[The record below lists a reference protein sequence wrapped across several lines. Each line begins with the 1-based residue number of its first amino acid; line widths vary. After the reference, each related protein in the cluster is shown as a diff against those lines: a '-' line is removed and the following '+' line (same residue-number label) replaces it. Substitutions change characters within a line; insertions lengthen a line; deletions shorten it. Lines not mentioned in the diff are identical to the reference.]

1 MGLTFRDIDKWKP
14 ASISIVDYPS
24 HPMAVF
30 EVYED
35 DEEFIRKFIDGD
47 ESMTNN
53 NNVNGDGKVSISEKF
68 FEKLLGGGVSKAEP
82 VEPPVREPVRKP
94 EPKKEEDDDLEKR
107 VATLEEKLDQ
117 VIELLKKE
125 PGEEPKKAPEPPE
138 GEGVRK
144 YVEVEGVKFYPETEK
159 REEEGLEI
167 LDDGVRKY
175 VEVEGIRYYQK
186 QDNPINGGVSK
197 SLDIDNLASSNNTEE
212 ATLLERIGRTNSGL
226 KKE

>member
-53 NNVNGDGKVSISEKF
+53 NNVNGDGKVSISERL

-94 EPKKEEDDDLEKR
+94 EPKEEDDDLEKR
-107 VATLEEKLDQ
+107 VANLEEKLDQ

-125 PGEEPKKAPEPPE
+125 PSEEPKKTPEPP
-138 GEGVRK
+138 EGVRK
-144 YVEVEGVKFYPETEK
+144 YVEVEGVKFYPETEN

-186 QDNPINGGVSK
+186 QDNPLEEGVSK

>member
-53 NNVNGDGKVSISEKF
+53 NNVNGDGKVSISERL

-94 EPKKEEDDDLEKR
+94 EPKEEDDDLEKR
-107 VATLEEKLDQ
+107 VSALEEKLDQ

-144 YVEVEGVKFYPETEK
+144 YVEVEGVKFYPETEN

-197 SLDIDNLASSNNTEE
+197 SLDIDNLASSNHSES
-212 ATLLERIGRTNSGL
+212 TLLERIGRTNSGL

>member
-94 EPKKEEDDDLEKR
+94 EPKEEDDDLEKR
-107 VATLEEKLDQ
+107 VSALEEKLDQ

-144 YVEVEGVKFYPETEK
+144 YVEVEGVKFYPETEN

-197 SLDIDNLASSNNTEE
+197 SLDIDNLASSNHSES
-212 ATLLERIGRTNSGL
+212 TLLERIGRTNSGL

>member
-53 NNVNGDGKVSISEKF
+53 NNVNGDGKVSISERL

-94 EPKKEEDDDLEKR
+94 EPKEDDDLEKR
-107 VATLEEKLDQ
+107 VANLEEKLDQ

-144 YVEVEGVKFYPETEK
+144 YVEVEGVKFYPETEN
-159 REEEGLEI
+159 REEEELEV

-186 QDNPINGGVSK
+186 QDNPIEEGVSK
-197 SLDIDNLASSNNTEE
+197 SLDIDNLASSNHSES
-212 ATLLERIGRTNSGL
+212 TLLERIGRTNSGL

>member
-107 VATLEEKLDQ
+107 VSALEEKLDQ

-125 PGEEPKKAPEPPE
+125 PGAKKAPEPPE

-144 YVEVEGVKFYPETEK
+144 YVEVEGVKFYPETEN

-197 SLDIDNLASSNNTEE
+197 SLDIDNLASSNHSES
-212 ATLLERIGRTNSGL
+212 TLLERIGRTNSGL

>member
-53 NNVNGDGKVSISEKF
+53 NNVNGDGKVSIPERL

-82 VEPPVREPVRKP
+82 VSQP
-94 EPKKEEDDDLEKR
+94 EEGIEETVQKEEDDDLEKR
-107 VATLEEKLDQ
+107 VANLEEKLDQ

-138 GEGVRK
+138 GVRK
-144 YVEVEGVKFYPETEK
+144 YVEVEGVKFYPETEN
-159 REEEGLEI
+159 REEEELEV

-186 QDNPINGGVSK
+186 QDNPIEEGVSK

>member
-94 EPKKEEDDDLEKR
+94 EPKEEDDDLEKR
-107 VATLEEKLDQ
+107 VSALEEKLDQ

-125 PGEEPKKAPEPPE
+125 PEAKKAPEPPE

-144 YVEVEGVKFYPETEK
+144 YVEVEGVKFYPETEN
-159 REEEGLEI
+159 REEEELEV

-186 QDNPINGGVSK
+186 QDNPIEEGVSK
-197 SLDIDNLASSNNTEE
+197 SLDIDNLASSNHSES
-212 ATLLERIGRTNSGL
+212 TLLERIGRTNSGL

>member
-53 NNVNGDGKVSISEKF
+53 NNVNGDGKVSISERL

-107 VATLEEKLDQ
+107 VSALEEKLDQ

-125 PGEEPKKAPEPPE
+125 PEAKKAPEPPE

-144 YVEVEGVKFYPETEK
+144 YVEVEGVKFYPETEN

-197 SLDIDNLASSNNTEE
+197 SLDIDNLASSNHSES
-212 ATLLERIGRTNSGL
+212 TLLERIGRTNSGL

>member
-107 VATLEEKLDQ
+107 VSVLEEKLDQ

-144 YVEVEGVKFYPETEK
+144 YVEVEGVKFYPETENH
-159 REEEGLEI
+159 EEEGLEI

-197 SLDIDNLASSNNTEE
+197 SLDIDNLASSNHSES
-212 ATLLERIGRTNSGL
+212 TLLERIGRTNSGL

>member
-107 VATLEEKLDQ
+107 VSTLEERLDQ

-125 PGEEPKKAPEPPE
+125 PEAKKAPEPPE

-144 YVEVEGVKFYPETEK
+144 YVEVEGVKFYPEK
-159 REEEGLEI
+159 NNKEEGLEI

-197 SLDIDNLASSNNTEE
+197 SLDIDNLASSNHSES
-212 ATLLERIGRTNSGL
+212 TLLERIGRTNSGL

>member
-107 VATLEEKLDQ
+107 VSALEEKLDQ

-125 PGEEPKKAPEPPE
+125 PEAKKAPEPPE

-144 YVEVEGVKFYPETEK
+144 YVEVEGVKFYPETENS
-159 REEEGLEI
+159 EEEGLEI

-197 SLDIDNLASSNNTEE
+197 SLDIDNLASSNHSES
-212 ATLLERIGRTNSGL
+212 TLLERIGRTNSGL

>member
-53 NNVNGDGKVSISEKF
+53 NNVNGDGKVSISERL

-82 VEPPVREPVRKP
+82 VEPPVRKP
-94 EPKKEEDDDLEKR
+94 EPKEEDDDLEKR
-107 VATLEEKLDQ
+107 VANLEEKLDQ

-144 YVEVEGVKFYPETEK
+144 YVEVEGVKFYPETEN

-186 QDNPINGGVSK
+186 QDNPIEEGVSK

>member
-107 VATLEEKLDQ
+107 VSALEEKLDQ

-125 PGEEPKKAPEPPE
+125 PEAKKAPEPPE

-144 YVEVEGVKFYPETEK
+144 YVEVEGVKFYPETEN

-197 SLDIDNLASSNNTEE
+197 SLDIDNLASSNHSES
-212 ATLLERIGRTNSGL
+212 TLLERIGRTNSGL

>member
-53 NNVNGDGKVSISEKF
+53 NNVNGDGKVSISERL

-107 VATLEEKLDQ
+107 VSALEEKLDQ

-125 PGEEPKKAPEPPE
+125 PEAKKAPEPPE

-144 YVEVEGVKFYPETEK
+144 YVEVEGVKFYPETENS
-159 REEEGLEI
+159 EEEGLEI

-197 SLDIDNLASSNNTEE
+197 SLDIDNLASSNHSES
-212 ATLLERIGRTNSGL
+212 TLLERIGRTNSGL

>member
-53 NNVNGDGKVSISEKF
+53 NVNGDGKVSISEKF

-94 EPKKEEDDDLEKR
+94 EPKEEDDDLEKR
-107 VATLEEKLDQ
+107 VANLEEKLDQ

-125 PGEEPKKAPEPPE
+125 PSEEPKKTPEPP
-138 GEGVRK
+138 EGVRK
-144 YVEVEGVKFYPETEK
+144 YVEVEGVKFYPETEN
-159 REEEGLEI
+159 REEEELEV

-186 QDNPINGGVSK
+186 QDNPIEEGVSK
-197 SLDIDNLASSNNTEE
+197 SLDIDNLASSNHSES
-212 ATLLERIGRTNSGL
+212 TLLERIGRTNSGL

>member
-53 NNVNGDGKVSISEKF
+53 NNVNGDGKVSISERL

-94 EPKKEEDDDLEKR
+94 EPKEEDDDLEKR
-107 VATLEEKLDQ
+107 VSALEEKLDQ

-125 PGEEPKKAPEPPE
+125 PEAKKAPEPPE

-144 YVEVEGVKFYPETEK
+144 YVEVEGVKFYPETEN

-186 QDNPINGGVSK
+186 QDNSINGGVSK
-197 SLDIDNLASSNNTEE
+197 SLDIDNLASSNHSES
-212 ATLLERIGRTNSGL
+212 TLLERIGRTNSGL

>member
-53 NNVNGDGKVSISEKF
+53 NNVNGDGKVSISERL

-94 EPKKEEDDDLEKR
+94 EPKEEDDDLEKR
-107 VATLEEKLDQ
+107 VANLEEKLDQ

-144 YVEVEGVKFYPETEK
+144 YVEVEGVKFYPETEN

-186 QDNPINGGVSK
+186 QDNPISGGVSK

>member
-53 NNVNGDGKVSISEKF
+53 NNVNGDGKVSISERL

-107 VATLEEKLDQ
+107 VSALEEKLDQ

-125 PGEEPKKAPEPPE
+125 PEAKKAPEPPE

-144 YVEVEGVKFYPETEK
+144 YVEVEGVKFYPETEN
-159 REEEGLEI
+159 REEEELEV

-197 SLDIDNLASSNNTEE
+197 SLDIDNLASSNHSES
-212 ATLLERIGRTNSGL
+212 TLLERIGRTNSGL

>member
-14 ASISIVDYPS
+14 ASISIVDYHS

-53 NNVNGDGKVSISEKF
+53 NNVNGDGKVSISERL

-107 VATLEEKLDQ
+107 VSALEEKLDQ

-144 YVEVEGVKFYPETEK
+144 YVEVEGVKFYPETEN

-197 SLDIDNLASSNNTEE
+197 SLDIDNLASSNHSES
-212 ATLLERIGRTNSGL
+212 TLLERIGRTNSGL

>member
-107 VATLEEKLDQ
+107 VSALEEKLDQ

-125 PGEEPKKAPEPPE
+125 PEAKKAPEPPE

-144 YVEVEGVKFYPETEK
+144 YVEVEGVKFYPETENNEK
-159 REEEGLEI
+159 EELEV

-197 SLDIDNLASSNNTEE
+197 SLDIDNLASSNHSES
-212 ATLLERIGRTNSGL
+212 TLLERIGRTNSGL

>member
-107 VATLEEKLDQ
+107 VSTLEEKLDQ

-125 PGEEPKKAPEPPE
+125 PEAKKAPEPPE

-144 YVEVEGVKFYPETEK
+144 YVEVEGVKFYPETEN
-159 REEEGLEI
+159 REEEVLEV

-186 QDNPINGGVSK
+186 QDNPINVGVSK
-197 SLDIDNLASSNNTEE
+197 SLDIDNLASSNHSES
-212 ATLLERIGRTNSGL
+212 TLLERIGRTNSGL

>member
-30 EVYED
+30 GVYED

-53 NNVNGDGKVSISEKF
+53 NNVNGDGKVSISERL

-94 EPKKEEDDDLEKR
+94 EPKEEDDDLEKR
-107 VATLEEKLDQ
+107 VANLEEKLDQ

-125 PGEEPKKAPEPPE
+125 PEAKKAPEPP
-138 GEGVRK
+138 EGVRK
-144 YVEVEGVKFYPETEK
+144 YVEVEGVKFYPETEN
-159 REEEGLEI
+159 REEEELEV

-186 QDNPINGGVSK
+186 QDNPIEEGVSK

-212 ATLLERIGRTNSGL
+212 ATLLERIGRTTSGL
-226 KKE
+226 KNE

>member
-107 VATLEEKLDQ
+107 VSALEEKLDQ

-144 YVEVEGVKFYPETEK
+144 YVEVDGVKFYPETEN

>member
-53 NNVNGDGKVSISEKF
+53 NNVNGDGKVSISERL

-94 EPKKEEDDDLEKR
+94 EPKEEDDDLEKR
-107 VATLEEKLDQ
+107 VANLEEKLDQ

-144 YVEVEGVKFYPETEK
+144 YVEVEGVKFYPETEN

>member
-24 HPMAVF
+24 HPMAMF
-30 EVYED
+30 EAYED

-53 NNVNGDGKVSISEKF
+53 NNVNGDGKVSISERL

-107 VATLEEKLDQ
+107 VSALEEKLDQ
-117 VIELLKKE
+117 VIELLKKNL
-125 PGEEPKKAPEPPE
+125 
-138 GEGVRK
+138 
-144 YVEVEGVKFYPETEK
+144 VK
-159 REEEGLEI
+159 
-167 LDDGVRKY
+167 
-175 VEVEGIRYYQK
+175 
-186 QDNPINGGVSK
+186 N
-197 SLDIDNLASSNNTEE
+197 
-212 ATLLERIGRTNSGL
+212 L
-226 KKE
+226 KKHLNHQKVKVLENMLK

>member
-94 EPKKEEDDDLEKR
+94 EPKEEDDDLEKR
-107 VATLEEKLDQ
+107 VANLEEKLDQ

-125 PGEEPKKAPEPPE
+125 PEAKKAPEPPE

-144 YVEVEGVKFYPETEK
+144 YVEVEGVKFYPETEN
-159 REEEGLEI
+159 REEEELEV

-186 QDNPINGGVSK
+186 QDNPIEEGVSK
-197 SLDIDNLASSNNTEE
+197 SLDIDNLASSNHSES
-212 ATLLERIGRTNSGL
+212 TLLERIGRTNSGL

>member
-68 FEKLLGGGVSKAEP
+68 FEKLVGGGVSKAEP

-94 EPKKEEDDDLEKR
+94 EPKEEDDDLEKR
-107 VATLEEKLDQ
+107 VSALEEKLDQ

-125 PGEEPKKAPEPPE
+125 PEAKKAPEPPE

-144 YVEVEGVKFYPETEK
+144 YVEVEGVKFYPETEN
-159 REEEGLEI
+159 REEEVLEI

-197 SLDIDNLASSNNTEE
+197 SLDIDNLASSNHSES
-212 ATLLERIGRTNSGL
+212 TLLERIGRTNSGL

>member
-53 NNVNGDGKVSISEKF
+53 NNVNGDGKVSISERL
-68 FEKLLGGGVSKAEP
+68 FEKLLGGGVSKAKP

-94 EPKKEEDDDLEKR
+94 EPKEEDDDLEKR
-107 VATLEEKLDQ
+107 VANLEEKLDQ

-144 YVEVEGVKFYPETEK
+144 YVEVEGVKFYPETEN

>member
-68 FEKLLGGGVSKAEP
+68 FEKLVGGGVSKAEP

-107 VATLEEKLDQ
+107 VSALEEKLDQ
-117 VIELLKKE
+117 VIELLKKG

-144 YVEVEGVKFYPETEK
+144 YVEVEGVKFYPETEN

-197 SLDIDNLASSNNTEE
+197 SLDIDNLASSNHSES
-212 ATLLERIGRTNSGL
+212 TLLERIGRTNSGL

>member
-53 NNVNGDGKVSISEKF
+53 NNVNGDGKVSISERL

-107 VATLEEKLDQ
+107 VSALEEKLDQ

-138 GEGVRK
+138 GVRK
-144 YVEVEGVKFYPETEK
+144 YVEVEGVKFYPETEN

-197 SLDIDNLASSNNTEE
+197 SLDIDNLASSNHSES
-212 ATLLERIGRTNSGL
+212 TLLERIGRTNSGL

>member
-94 EPKKEEDDDLEKR
+94 EPKEEDDDLEKR

-125 PGEEPKKAPEPPE
+125 PGEEPKKAPEPPQT

-144 YVEVEGVKFYPETEK
+144 YIEVEGVKFYPEENNK
-159 REEEGLEI
+159 EEELEV

-186 QDNPINGGVSK
+186 QDNPIEEGVSK

>member
-53 NNVNGDGKVSISEKF
+53 NNVNGDGKVSISERL

-107 VATLEEKLDQ
+107 VSALEEKLDQ

-125 PGEEPKKAPEPPE
+125 PGEEPKKAPAPE

-144 YVEVEGVKFYPETEK
+144 YVEVEGVKFYPETEN

-197 SLDIDNLASSNNTEE
+197 SLDIDNLASSNHSES
-212 ATLLERIGRTNSGL
+212 TLLERIGRTNSGL

>member
-53 NNVNGDGKVSISEKF
+53 NNVNGDGKVSISERL

-94 EPKKEEDDDLEKR
+94 EPKEDDDDLEKR
-107 VATLEEKLDQ
+107 VSALEEKLDQ

-125 PGEEPKKAPEPPE
+125 PEAKKAPEPPE

-144 YVEVEGVKFYPETEK
+144 YVEVEGVKFYPETENS
-159 REEEGLEI
+159 EEEGLEI

-197 SLDIDNLASSNNTEE
+197 SLDIDNLASSNHSES
-212 ATLLERIGRTNSGL
+212 TLLERIGRTNSGL

>member
-53 NNVNGDGKVSISEKF
+53 NNVNGDGKVSISEKL

-107 VATLEEKLDQ
+107 VSALEEKLDQ

-125 PGEEPKKAPEPPE
+125 PEAKKAPEPPE

-144 YVEVEGVKFYPETEK
+144 YVEVEGVKFYPETEN

-197 SLDIDNLASSNNTEE
+197 SLDIDNLASSNHSES
-212 ATLLERIGRTNSGL
+212 TLLERIGRTNSGL

>member
-94 EPKKEEDDDLEKR
+94 EPKEEDDDLEKR

-125 PGEEPKKAPEPPE
+125 SEAKKAPEPP
-138 GEGVRK
+138 EGVRK
-144 YVEVEGVKFYPETEK
+144 YVEVEGVKFYPETEN

-197 SLDIDNLASSNNTEE
+197 SLDIDNLASSNHSES
-212 ATLLERIGRTNSGL
+212 TLLERIGRTNSGL

>member
-94 EPKKEEDDDLEKR
+94 EPKEDDDDLEKR
-107 VATLEEKLDQ
+107 VSALEEKLDQ

-125 PGEEPKKAPEPPE
+125 PEAKKAPEPPE

-144 YVEVEGVKFYPETEK
+144 YVEVEGVKFYPETENS
-159 REEEGLEI
+159 EEEGLEI

-197 SLDIDNLASSNNTEE
+197 SLDIDNLASSNHSES
-212 ATLLERIGRTNSGL
+212 TLLERIGRTNSGL

>member
-94 EPKKEEDDDLEKR
+94 EPKEDDDLEKR
-107 VATLEEKLDQ
+107 VSALEEKLDQ

-125 PGEEPKKAPEPPE
+125 PEAKKAPEPPE

-144 YVEVEGVKFYPETEK
+144 YVEVEGVKFYPEVNN
-159 REEEGLEI
+159 EEESLEV

-186 QDNPINGGVSK
+186 QDNPIEEGVSK

-226 KKE
+226 KNE